1 MITKHKSIHSIKG
14 QLILIRDIPPVK
26 YLELVRF
33 TDIKGNHYLGQVLET
48 GKGYAV
54 VQLFEQ
60 SQGVGNKNIKAEF
73 LGRTLEFA
81 LGKEILGRIFNGI
94 GDALDNLPPLFS
106 EDKRDVNGFS
116 INPQA
121 REYPDDFVQTGI
133 SSIDALNTLVRG
145 QKLPIFSGAGLP
157 HNKLTIDI
165 ARQASVASKK
175 ENFSVIFGAMGITFE
190 ESQQF
195 ISAFKESGALTRSVL
210 FLNLADDPVIERIA
224 LPRFALTAAEYLAF
238 ELNFHVLVILTD
250 MTNYAEAVREI
261 ANARE
266 EVPGRR
272 GYPGYLYTDFASIYE
287 RAGRVKGKSGS
298 ITQLPILTMPEDDK
312 THPIPDLT
320 GYITEGQI
328 VLSREL
334 HQRGIYPP
342 VDVLASLSR
351 LRDKGIGDG
360 KTRYEH
366 PRLANQL
373 FTSYAKGKEMRSL
386 AAILGEESL
395 SDVDK
400 KYLEMAKKFEEEFI
414 GQKDNINR
422 SIIESLDTGWRILKI
437 LPKEELRRVKSEDI
451 EKFHNR

>member
-1 MITKHKSIHSIKG
+1 MITQYKTIHSVKG
-14 QLILIRDIPPVK
+14 QLILIKDIPPVK

-33 TDIKGNHYLGQVLET
+33 RDSQQNEYLGQVLET

-54 VQLFEQ
+54 AQLFEQ
-60 SQGVGNKNIKAEF
+60 SQGIGTKNIKAEF

-81 LGKEILGRIFNGI
+81 VGKEILGRIFNGI
-94 GDALDNLPPLFS
+94 GQPLDSLPPIFS
-106 EDKRDVNGFS
+106 NQKKDVNGFA

-121 REYPDDFVQTGI
+121 REYPNDFVQTGI
-133 SSIDALNTLVRG
+133 SSIDVLNTLVRG

-157 HNKLTIDI
+157 HNKLAIDI
-165 ARQASVASKK
+165 ARQASVLSHQ

-210 FLNLADDPVIERIA
+210 FINLADDPVIERIA

-287 RAGRVKGKSGS
+287 RAGKIKGINGS

-351 LRDKGIGDG
+351 LRDKGIGEG
-360 KTRYEH
+360 KTRFEH

-373 FTSYAKGKEMRSL
+373 FTSYAKGKEIRSL
-386 AAILGEESL
+386 SAILGDESL
-395 SDVDK
+395 SDTDK
-400 KYLEMAKKFEEEFI
+400 KYLEFAKKFEEEFI
-414 GQKDNINR
+414 GQKENINR
-422 SIIESLDTGWRILKI
+422 SIIESLDLSWDILKI
-437 LPKEELRRVKSEDI
+437 LPKEELRRLKPEDL
-451 EKFHNR
+451 EKFYH

>member
-1 MITKHKSIHSIKG
+1 MLFQYKSIHSIKG
-14 QLILIRDIPPVK
+14 QLVLITDIPPVK

-33 TDIKGNHYLGQVLET
+33 RDNQGREYLGQVLES
-48 GKGYAV
+48 GKNYAV
-54 VQLFEQ
+54 AQLFEQ
-60 SQGVGNKNIKAEF
+60 TQGVGSKNIKAEF
-73 LGRTLEFA
+73 LGKTLEF
-81 LGKEILGRIFNGI
+81 KVSQEILGRIFNGI
-94 GDALDNLPPLFS
+94 GEPLDSLAPILSS
-106 EDKRDVNGFS
+106 EKRDVNGLA
-116 INPQA
+116 INPYA

-133 SSIDALNTLVRG
+133 SSIDVLNTLVRG
-145 QKLPIFSGAGLP
+145 QKLPIFSGSGLP
-157 HNKLTIDI
+157 HNKLAIDI
-165 ARQASVASKK
+165 ARQVTLTSAE
-175 ENFSVIFGAMGITFE
+175 ENFGVIFGAMGITFE
-190 ESQQF
+190 EAQQF
-195 ISAFKESGALTRSVL
+195 ISAFKESGALNRSVL
-210 FLNLADDPVIERIA
+210 FLNLADDPAIERIA

-287 RAGRVKGKSGS
+287 RAGKIKGRQGS

-334 HQRGIYPP
+334 HQQGIYPP

-351 LRDKGIGDG
+351 LRDKGIGEA
-360 KTRYEH
+360 KTRFEH

-373 FTSYAKGKEMRSL
+373 FSSYAKGKEIRSL

-395 SDVDK
+395 SETDK
-400 KYLEMAKKFEEEFI
+400 KYLEFAKRFEEEFV

-422 SIIESLDTGWRILKI
+422 SIIQSLDKGWELLKI
-437 LPKEELRRVKSEDI
+437 LPKEELRRVKPEDL
-451 EKFHNR
+451 EKFYK